1 MRYLSITVFF
11 LFLFGGSLISQDLKV
26 AGDVGIGTENPAARI
41 HIRSTASD
49 GLKLLNFAEN
59 DNLSFFFEAG
69 FAGVG
74 ETGNTLRLQTF
85 GSNFTQNAMTWRGD
99 GNVGI
104 GVLNPAAKLQIL
116 DGNNNTGFN
125 GGYLLIGSTT
135 TGQSNL
141 GIDRNS
147 IQARLDGGI
156 NELLLNPFG
165 GDVGINVSDAQDDF
179 HVGGNVR
186 IDGRLDINA
195 GATNI
200 FIGRDVAP
208 SFSPQESVII
218 GYRAGNSIQQN
229 LSLTTLVGKDA
240 GRLMTSGLQN
250 TALGGNAA
258 EAVTTESFGVY
269 VGAFAGEITG
279 ADDAV
284 FVGYDA
290 NSNARLSNVTAI
302 GAHAMVTGSDRIAL
316 GNVATRAVQGY
327 ANFGSVSDARF
338 KTHIREDVAGLAF
351 IEKLRPVS
359 YRLDAPKLDAHIR
372 RGISSSDEVDRTSYN
387 AALQRRAQESH
398 IGFLAQDVEQA
409 ARELGFEFSGLITP
423 ENDNDHYGLRYAEF
437 VVPLV
442 KGMQE
447 QQEDLRQKTQDIRRL
462 EAENQALQN
471 RLADLENLV
480 QQLLD
485 QDSEDEAPVILNQ
498 VPSLEQNEPNPFHET
513 TRIGYFL
520 PAETSAKGGYAQL
533 IITSVD
539 GKELQRISLPQKGQ
553 GQIDLHTDNLPAGTY
568 QYSLVVKGQ
577 VVATRRM
584 VVQ

>member
-1 MRYLSITVFF
+1 MKVFTITAFI

-49 GLKLLNFAEN
+49 GVKLLNFAEN

-69 FAGVG
+69 FAGTGV
-74 ETGNTLRLQTF
+74 TGNTLRLQTF
-85 GSNFTQNAMTWRGD
+85 GNSFTQNAMTWRGD

-104 GVLNPAAKLQIL
+104 GALNPAAKLQIL
-116 DGNNNTGFN
+116 DGNNNTAFN
-125 GGYLLIGSTT
+125 GGYLVIGSLTV
-135 TGQSNL
+135 GQSNL

-165 GDVGINVSDAQDDF
+165 GNVGINVSVAQEDF

-186 IDGRLDINA
+186 IDGRLDIDG

-200 FIGRDVAP
+200 FIGRNAAA
-208 SFSPQESVII
+208 SSSPQESVII
-218 GYRAGNSIQQN
+218 GFNAGNAIQQN
-229 LSLTTLVGKDA
+229 GPLSTLIGKDA
-240 GRLMTSGLQN
+240 GRLITSGQQN

-269 VGAFAGEITG
+269 VGTFAGEVTG
-279 ADDAV
+279 SDFAT

-290 NSNARLSNVTAI
+290 NANARLSNVTAI

-316 GNVATRAVQGY
+316 GNVATRSVQGY

-338 KTHIREDVAGLAF
+338 KTHIREDVEGLAF

-372 RGISSSDEVDRTSYN
+372 RGISSSDEVDRTGYN
-387 AALQRRAQESH
+387 AALQRRALESH

-409 ARELGFEFSGLITP
+409 ARELDFEFSGLIKP
-423 ENDNDHYGLRYAEF
+423 ESDNDHYGLRYAEF

-442 KGMQE
+442 KATQE

-485 QDSEDEAPVILNQ
+485 QDSEEEAPVILNQ
-498 VPSLEQNEPNPFHET
+498 APSLEQNEPNPFHGT
-513 TRIGYFL
+513 TRVGYFL
-520 PAETSAKGGYAQL
+520 PAETSAKGGSAQL

-539 GKELQRISLPQKGQ
+539 GKELQRISLPQKGK
-553 GQIDLHTDNLPAGTY
+553 GQIDLQTGNLPAGTY

-584 VVQ
+584 IVQ

>member
-1 MRYLSITVFF
+1 M
-11 LFLFGGSLISQDLKV
+11 
-26 AGDVGIGTENPAARI
+26 
-41 HIRSTASD
+41 
-49 GLKLLNFAEN
+49 
-59 DNLSFFFEAG
+59 
-69 FAGVG
+69 
-74 ETGNTLRLQTF
+74 TF
-85 GSNFTQNAMTWRGD
+85 RGD

-104 GVLNPAAKLQIL
+104 GTASPETKLQIL
-116 DGNNNTGFN
+116 GGTDVNSAD
-125 GGYLLIGSTT
+125 GGYLINGPL
-135 TGQSNL
+135 TGTNL
-141 GIDRNS
+141 GIDNNE
-147 IQARLDGGI
+147 IQARNNGAAATLFINAEAGDVIMLRDGGNLGI
-156 NELLLNPFG
+156 GTASPV
-165 GDVGINVSDAQDDF
+165 DKVHIVGQT
-179 HVGGNVR
+179 R
-186 IDGRLDINA
+186 IDGRIDLDA

-240 GRLMTSGLQN
+240 GRLLTSGLQN

-269 VGAFAGEITG
+269 VGAFAGEVTG
-279 ADDAV
+279 ADGAV

-316 GNVATRAVQGY
+316 GNVATRSVQGY

-338 KTHIREDVAGLAF
+338 KTNIREDVEGLAF

-372 RGISSSDEVDRTSYN
+372 QGISSSDEVNRTGYD

-398 IGFLAQDVEQA
+398 IGFLAQDVEEA

-423 ENDNDHYGLRYAEF
+423 ENENDHYGLRYAEF

-442 KGMQE
+442 KATQE
-447 QQEDLRQKTQDIRRL
+447 QQSEIRDLKSEVRSLKAEVGRRKS
-462 EAENQALQN
+462 ENQALQN

-485 QDSEDEAPVILNQ
+485 QDSEEEAPVILDQ
-498 VPSLEQNEPNPFHET
+498 APSLEQNEPNPFHGT
-513 TRIGYFL
+513 TRVGYFL
-520 PAETSAKGGYAQL
+520 PAEALAKGGSAQL

-539 GKELQRISLPQKGQ
+539 GKELQRISLSQKGK
-553 GQIDLHTDNLPAGTY
+553 GQVDLQTGNFPAGTY

-584 VVQ
+584 VIQ